1 MKTYIHYGSK
11 QFDKERFVPIQ
22 NCYPRNKPIGGLWA
36 SDVKAEYGWKQWC
49 EDNGFYCERNT
60 EDNCFRFTLAEN
72 AKILTLV
79 CADDV
84 KAMPL
89 LGKTGACDYKP
100 NFEEIL
106 SLGYDAIDFRLSE
119 EIREFGFDS
128 LYWYL
133 YGWDCDSILI
143 LNKDIVIPITEE

>member
-1 MKTYIHYGSK
+1 MSRVYIHYGSK
-11 QFDKERFVPIQ
+11 KFDTERFTPIQ

-60 EDNCFRFTLAEN
+60 DDNCFRFTLAEN
-72 AKILTLV
+72 AKILTLI
-79 CADDV
+79 CSSDV

-89 LGKTGACDYKP
+89 LGKTGAFDYKP

-106 SLGYDAIDFRLSE
+106 SLGYDAVDYRLSDDC
-119 EIREFGFDS
+119 GSAFDN

-133 YGWDCDSILI
+133 YGWDCDSILV
-143 LNKDIVIPITEE
+143 LNPNIIIPI